1 MQLGAAV
8 AARAARAVRAA
19 QGVRRAGGAA
29 AVSAAGG
36 GGDRGGDWDGE
47 GALLPVTVDS
57 YGGVTVDLRGD
68 AGGGAPAEGTPGHS
82 FRSRLLR
89 SEAEWERE
97 GRTGAWLVLPP
108 ALAGT
113 CSGPALEAGFEL
125 HHATRDKLVLNKWL
139 AGPAG
144 TSRLPKYAHTLVGVG
159 TVVLNGQG
167 EMLVVQEKHGVLRGQ
182 GVWKMPTGLAEPG
195 EDLQAAALREVYE
208 ETGVECRFDGLL
220 SLRQMHGGAFAQSDL
235 FFICALSPKDCQAGD
250 SPPPL
255 RCQTDELE
263 DCRWMPLQEYFAQPW
278 WTEQH
283 DDSSVYGVVNRL
295 IADHSRGG
303 GGTAPLQSLANR
315 RGSARK
321 ANLFSFSGPPTGP

>member
-8 AARAARAVRAA
+8 AARAVRAVRAA
-19 QGVRRAGGAA
+19 QGVRRAGGAG

-36 GGDRGGDWDGE
+36 GCDRGGDRGGE
-47 GALLPVTVDS
+47 ALLPVTVDRF
-57 YGGVTVDLRGD
+57 GGVTVDLRGD
-68 AGGGAPAEGTPGHS
+68 AGGGAPAKDTPGHS

-97 GRTGAWLVLPP
+97 GRTGAWLVLSP

-113 CSGPALEAGFEL
+113 CVGPALEAGFEL
-125 HHATRDKLVLNKWL
+125 HHATRDKIVLNKWL

-159 TVVLNGQG
+159 AVVLNRQG
-167 EMLVVQEKHGVLRGQ
+167 EMLVVQERHGVLRGQ

-195 EDLQAAALREVYE
+195 EDLQAAALREVFE

-220 SLRQMHGGAFAQSDL
+220 SLRQMHGGQFGQSDL
-235 FFICALSPKDCQAGD
+235 FFICALSPKDCQA
-250 SPPPL
+250 PL

-263 DCRWMPLQEYFAQPW
+263 DCRWMPLPEYFAQPW

-295 IADHSRGG
+295 IAEHARDG

-315 RGSARK
+315 KGSERK
-321 ANLFSFSGPPTGP
+321 ANLFSFSDPPTDP